1 MLFVLVEI
9 RRKAGVRDDG
19 LVGASFALVLSKFV
33 LVGVDVTNGTI
44 AELVVVSGGSLSGI
58 GNVEV
63 TSCRTHFAFGVS
75 WGVGVV
81 AVAAVDAFCC
91 SARSW

>member
-9 RRKAGVRDDG
+9 RRIAIVRDDG

-33 LVGVDVTNGTI
+33 LVGADVTNGTI
-44 AELVVVSGGSLSGI
+44 SELVVVSGGSLSGV

-63 TSCRTHFAFGVS
+63 TSFRAHFAFGVS

-81 AVAAVDAFCC
+81 AVAAWVAF
-91 SARSW
+91 R